1 MRLITHNMLA
11 CNIKGV
17 KSGFPLKIEAE
28 TVEVKE
34 AELNPEFLQ
43 RMYPKLEWKAFVDA
57 AVSLNVTG
65 LPDEVT
71 PALLEDEEFL
81 KKFHHALLEIHVE
94 EGALIC
100 PETGRR
106 FPVQKGIPNMLLN
119 EDEC

>member
-1 MRLITHNMLA
+1 MLA

>member
-17 KSGFPLKIEAE
+17 KSGFPLRIEAE
-28 TVEVKE
+28 SVEVKE
-34 AELNPEFLQ
+34 ADFNPEFLK
-43 RMYPKLEWKAFVDA
+43 RMIPKLEWKAFVDA
-57 AVSLNVTG
+57 AVALNVSG
-65 LPDEVT
+65 LPAEVT
-71 PALLEDEEFL
+71 PEIMEDEEFL
-81 KKFHHALLEIHVE
+81 KKFHHALLELHVE

-106 FPVQKGIPNMLLN
+106 FPVSKGIPNMLLN